1 VLNYDLSSSE
11 KEFEL
16 LETEFMGESQVANPF
31 PGLRPFGLE
40 ESHLYFG
47 REGQVD
53 EVLLKLAE
61 HKFITLLGYSGS
73 GKSSLMY
80 CGLIPI
86 LYGGFMTAAGADW
99 NVVVTR
105 PGFSPLD
112 NLAESLIQQDPV
124 YKIADEEDRLIKK
137 TVASAILRGGSAGLI
152 DIARQYKALTGDNLL
167 LLVDQFEELFRFR
180 NDEDNGQTSE
190 EAALFVEL
198 LLEAVNQ
205 DEVPIY
211 VAITMRSDFIGESS
225 KYPGLTELINKSSYV
240 IPQMT
245 REQKRMAIEGPVA
258 VGGGKISARLVK
270 RLLNDIGDDQD
281 QLPILQHALM
291 RTWDYWLFNRERG
304 EEIDIRHYNA
314 VGRIDEA
321 LSQHADEAYDELS
334 DKHKRIAEILFKNL
348 TEKGADNYGIRRP
361 STVNEIAR
369 VGDVDESDVIEVVDH
384 FRSPGRSLLMPP
396 ANVDLTSD
404 SIIEISHESLMRIWT
419 RLHNWVDEEHE
430 SAQMYKRISEAAAMY
445 QIGRTGLWRPPDLQL
460 ALNWQQKQSPTRFW
474 AQRYDEAFERA
485 IVFLDT
491 SRITYEAE
499 QKSQE
504 LMQKRVLKRAR
515 RVAIILGIAAIISIL
530 MFVLALTN
538 QIEANKQRL
547 VAENSSIKANESAQL
562 AEERRQEAEAATAEA
577 VKSAEEAR
585 IAQQAAEEANTQ
597 LQVALTRARN
607 AVAAEAAAR
616 QLAQSQTE
624 AAETASQFA
633 EQQTEIAVA
642 ARDDANRLLILSTAQ
657 TLALKSLQEKDAN
670 LKGLM
675 AQQAFLFN
683 DEYEGKD
690 YDRFIYDGVYH
701 AMANFEG
708 DMFNVYSGHRGAV
721 KAITFE
727 KNTGNFFSTGSDGR
741 ILKWDMATPGQEPIV
756 LAESEGVSNRD
767 VAISPDGKW
776 LMSSSDS
783 SALKLYDLSNPDKAP
798 QIIEGHKGFVYDLK
812 AMPDGS
818 GFISIGYDQTL
829 RFYDFNRSR
838 LLKQLEYPLR
848 TIDISSNGNWIFGG
862 SLQGELIKI
871 TMQDMSEEVL
881 YASDIKEPIY
891 AVEMSHDE
899 KWIAFGA
906 ADYVLR
912 LWDFE
917 KGMVTNELQGHSSR
931 ISDIDFSYNGELM
944 ASASWDGKVHLWY
957 MNNLDDLSIIL
968 QDNFESYVWDV
979 DFSPDDN
986 YIIVG
991 TRSDLIKRWPVK
1003 ASLYANEIC
1012 EKVSRN
1018 MSLEEWER
1026 YVGNGIEFRNTCIRV
1041 LIESDR

>member
-1 VLNYDLSSSE
+1 MLNYDLSNSE

-61 HKFITLLGYSGS
+61 NRFITLLGYSGS

-86 LYGGFMTAAGADW
+86 LYGGFMTEAGADW
-99 NVVVTR
+99 KVVVTR

-112 NLAESLIQQDPV
+112 NLAESLIQNDPS
-124 YKIADEEDRLIKK
+124 YRSADEEERLIKK
-137 TVASAILRGGSAGLI
+137 TVAAAILRGGSSGLI
-152 DIARQYKALTGDNLL
+152 DIAKQYNALTGDNLL

-180 NDEDNGQTSE
+180 NDSESEQSTE
-190 EAALFVEL
+190 EAAAFVKL

-205 DEVPIY
+205 NDVPIY
-211 VAITMRSDFIGESS
+211 VAVTMRSDFIGESS
-225 KYPGLTELINKSSYV
+225 KFPGLTDLINKSSYV
-240 IPQMT
+240 IPQMS

-258 VGGGKISARLVK
+258 VGGAKISPRLVK
-270 RLLNDIGDDQD
+270 RLLNEIGDNQD

-291 RTWDYWLFNRERG
+291 RTWDYWLFNREPG

-361 STVNEIAR
+361 STIKEIGR

-396 ANVDLTSD
+396 ANIELTSD

-430 SAQMYKRISEAAAMY
+430 SAQMYKRISEAASMY

-474 AQRYDEAFERA
+474 AQRYDVAFERA

-515 RVAIILGIAAIISIL
+515 RVAVILGIAAIISIL

-538 QIEANKQRL
+538 QIEATKQQELAQDSEQEAIRL
-547 VAENSSIKANESAQL
+547 AQVAEDNLEVAES
-562 AEERRQEAEAATAEA
+562 ATAEA
-577 VKSAEEAR
+577 KKSAEDAR
-585 IAQQAAEEANTQ
+585 IAQQATENANKR
-597 LQVALTRARN
+597 LQGALSRARN
-607 AVAAEAAAR
+607 AVTAEAAAR
-616 QLAQSQTE
+616 EIAQDQTA

-633 EQQTEIAVA
+633 DVQTGIAEK
-642 ARDDANRLLILSTAQ
+642 ARDDANRLLVLSTAQ
-657 TLALKSLQEKDAN
+657 TLALKSLQEKDAD

-683 DEYEGKD
+683 DQHEGKE

-708 DMFNVYSGHRGAV
+708 ELFNVYSGHRGAV
-721 KAITFE
+721 KAITFD
-727 KNTGNFFSTGSDGR
+727 KNTGNFFSTGSDGN
-741 ILKWDMATPGQEPIV
+741 ILKWDMNAPGQEPTV
-756 LAESEGVSNRD
+756 LSEAEGVSNRD
-767 VAISPDGKW
+767 VAVSPDGKW

-783 SALKLYDLSNPDKAP
+783 SALKLFDLTNPGKAP

-818 GFISIGYDQTL
+818 GFISIGYDNTL

-838 LLKQLEYPLR
+838 LMKQLEYPLR
-848 TIDISSNGNWIFGG
+848 TIDISSDGKWIIGG
-862 SLQGELIKI
+862 SLNGELLKI

-881 YASDIKEPIY
+881 YSSEVKEPIY

-899 KWIAFGA
+899 KFIAFGA

-912 LWDFE
+912 LWDYE
-917 KGMVTNELQGHSSR
+917 KGEVSNELHGHSSR

-944 ASASWDGKVHLWY
+944 ASASWDGTVQLWY

-986 YIIVG
+986 YIVVG
-991 TRSDLIKRWPVK
+991 TRSDVIKRWPVK
-1003 ASLYANEIC
+1003 ASIYADEIC

-1018 MSLEEWER
+1018 MSQEEWER

-1041 LIESDR
+1041 LIESDL